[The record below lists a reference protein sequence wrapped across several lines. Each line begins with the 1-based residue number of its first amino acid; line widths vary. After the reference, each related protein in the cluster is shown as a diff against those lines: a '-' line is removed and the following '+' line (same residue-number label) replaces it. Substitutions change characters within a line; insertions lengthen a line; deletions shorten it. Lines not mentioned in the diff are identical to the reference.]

1 MATQEDKFVAR
12 LRGALGSVL
21 EKEADMFDYVK
32 SLAPE
37 QLQGAVGMA
46 LQPAV
51 KPRRDLAKALTSQT
65 PLARN
70 ARAVMAPVTA
80 TASAVGQMAEQ
91 AVQQNFSI
99 PQGIADRANALV
111 EGMTQGATES
121 AKALAGP
128 GPNIAAAAGQALGQA
143 MPQAPQ
149 LAQKAAPVQ
158 GAQAAQAV
166 APAPSPLAPA
176 AAAPTAAPAPVQPD
190 ETDVQFFE
198 YAHDPNRKWGGYNP
212 QSTVDQQK
220 MAVIKQLRAQDPKA
234 TPQQI
239 ALRAY
244 KIQYG
249 SK

>member
-1 MATQEDKFVAR
+1 MATQEDKFVNR

-21 EKEADMFDYVK
+21 EKEADLFDYVK
-32 SLAPE
+32 TLAPE

-51 KPRRDLAKALTSQT
+51 KPRRDLAKALTRQT
-65 PLARN
+65 PLAPN
-70 ARAVMAPVTA
+70 AKAA
-80 TASAVGQMAEQ
+80 ASAVGQMAEQ
-91 AVQQNFSI
+91 TIQKNFSI
-99 PQGIADRANALV
+99 PEGVADRANALV

-128 GPNIAAAAGQALGQA
+128 GSNIAAAAGQAAAQA

-149 LAQKAAPVQ
+149 LAPKPAPVI

-166 APAPSPLAPA
+166 ATPSPAPATAPA
-176 AAAPTAAPAPVQPD
+176 TPAQVAPAPAQPD

-198 YAHDPNRKWGGYNP
+198 YAHDPNRKWGGFNP
-212 QSTVDQQK
+212 QSQADQQK
-220 MAVIKQLRAQDPKA
+220 MAVIKQLRAADPKA

-249 SK
+249 Q

>member
-1 MATQEDKFVAR
+1 MATQEDKFVDR

-21 EKEADMFDYVK
+21 TKEADMFDYVK

-37 QLQGAVGMA
+37 QLQGAVGLA
-46 LQPAV
+46 LQPAT
-51 KPRRDLAKALTSQT
+51 KPRRDLAKVITGKA
-65 PLARN
+65 P
-70 ARAVMAPVTA
+70 APVKA

-91 AVQQNFSI
+91 AIQQNFSI
-99 PQGIADRANALV
+99 PQGIADRTNALV
-111 EGMTQGATES
+111 EGLSAGATES
-121 AKALAGP
+121 ARALAGP
-128 GPNIAAAAGQALGQA
+128 GPNLAAAAGAALGKA

-149 LAQKAAPVQ
+149 LAPKPAPVQ

-166 APAPSPLAPA
+166 ATPSPRAPVAQLASRPEIAPGVQAPA
-176 AAAPTAAPAPVQPD
+176 AEPAAPDDQ
-190 ETDVQFFE
+190 DVAFFE
-198 YAHDPNRKWGGYNP
+198 YAHDPNRKWGGFNP

-249 SK
+249 Q